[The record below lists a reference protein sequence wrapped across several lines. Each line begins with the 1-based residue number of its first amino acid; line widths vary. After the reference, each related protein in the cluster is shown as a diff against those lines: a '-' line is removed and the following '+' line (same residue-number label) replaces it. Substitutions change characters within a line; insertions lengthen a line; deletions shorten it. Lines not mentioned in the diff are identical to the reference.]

1 MLPQSLKTV
10 VFLPFTSHPGTSLL
24 QKNNALVKGDGGAV
38 GLTENP
44 SALRRW
50 MISGP
55 EIARLVNEFEAHI
68 NVEASRQSPTQHH
81 EAEASFQVSFTRD
94 VNALMATLDEMGNP
108 FMEESNDLLVLDT
121 KDIAGPAA
129 TTRMCQIESLGIDQ
143 CNEFLTERL
152 VRRTKSIYD
161 PIKRNTLSFFKEPA
175 PKVSKASQRIS
186 SLKSDC
192 SLFARL
198 FIACQTRE
206 GDLDDFFQHENQAC
220 PPSISDLGKLRLP
233 KKKSE
238 LAECLQTCTTPKGEM
253 PSNIDVIIID
263 GAAVVNM
270 VKPGVAGAEKTF
282 TNYADNSFLP
292 YVKAQLQHAKRV
304 DVVWDDYIENGL
316 KATARCNRGAGA
328 RRRVAANSQLP
339 RNWKEFLRVDANKR
353 ELFKFLAECLGSME
367 AAPAKQVITTYGE
380 GVLCIT
386 PCDTSMLA
394 PCSHEEADTRMF
406 LHVSDAVNQGFN
418 NILLRTVD
426 TDVLVLAV
434 AVFQQISHLG
444 QIELW
449 IAFGTGKHLRF
460 IAAHEIASSLGPHES
475 KALPMALAV
484 WKIYPEVTNAFLE
497 LASPPSQI
505 SEDVLATLNVLS
517 YLCTTKPAKRSK

>member
-1 MLPQSLKTV
+1 
-10 VFLPFTSHPGTSLL
+10 
-24 QKNNALVKGDGGAV
+24 
-38 GLTENP
+38 
-44 SALRRW
+44 
-50 MISGP
+50 
-55 EIARLVNEFEAHI
+55 
-68 NVEASRQSPTQHH
+68 
-81 EAEASFQVSFTRD
+81 
-94 VNALMATLDEMGNP
+94 
-108 FMEESNDLLVLDT
+108 
-121 KDIAGPAA
+121 
-129 TTRMCQIESLGIDQ
+129 
-143 CNEFLTERL
+143 
-152 VRRTKSIYD
+152 
-161 PIKRNTLSFFKEPA
+161 
-175 PKVSKASQRIS
+175 
-186 SLKSDC
+186 
-192 SLFARL
+192 
-198 FIACQTRE
+198 
-206 GDLDDFFQHENQAC
+206 
-220 PPSISDLGKLRLP
+220 
-233 KKKSE
+233 
-238 LAECLQTCTTPKGEM
+238 M

-270 VKPGVAGAEKTF
+270 VKPGVAGAEKIF
-282 TNYADNSFLP
+282 TDYADNSFLP

-304 DVVWDDYIENGL
+304 DVVWDDYIENSL
-316 KATARCNRGAGA
+316 KTTTRCNRGAGV

-339 RNWKEFLRVDANKR
+339 RNRKEFLRVDANKR

-367 AAPAKQVITTYGE
+367 AAPGKQVITTYGE

-406 LHVSDAVNQGFN
+406 LHVSHAVNQGFN

-475 KALPMALAV
+475 KALPIFHAFTGCDTVSCFTGRSKRTALAV

-505 SEDVLATLNVLS
+505 SEECIGHLERFVVLMYDKTSEKIKVNDARKQLFS
-517 YLCTTKPAKRSK
+517 TKGRSLESIPPTRAALIQHTKRAAY

>member
-1 MLPQSLKTV
+1 
-10 VFLPFTSHPGTSLL
+10 
-24 QKNNALVKGDGGAV
+24 
-38 GLTENP
+38 
-44 SALRRW
+44 
-50 MISGP
+50 
-55 EIARLVNEFEAHI
+55 
-68 NVEASRQSPTQHH
+68 
-81 EAEASFQVSFTRD
+81 
-94 VNALMATLDEMGNP
+94 
-108 FMEESNDLLVLDT
+108 
-121 KDIAGPAA
+121 
-129 TTRMCQIESLGIDQ
+129 
-143 CNEFLTERL
+143 
-152 VRRTKSIYD
+152 
-161 PIKRNTLSFFKEPA
+161 
-175 PKVSKASQRIS
+175 
-186 SLKSDC
+186 
-192 SLFARL
+192 
-198 FIACQTRE
+198 
-206 GDLDDFFQHENQAC
+206 
-220 PPSISDLGKLRLP
+220 
-233 KKKSE
+233 
-238 LAECLQTCTTPKGEM
+238 
-253 PSNIDVIIID
+253 
-263 GAAVVNM
+263 
-270 VKPGVAGAEKTF
+270 
-282 TNYADNSFLP
+282 
-292 YVKAQLQHAKRV
+292 
-304 DVVWDDYIENGL
+304 
-316 KATARCNRGAGA
+316 
-328 RRRVAANSQLP
+328 
-339 RNWKEFLRVDANKR
+339 
-353 ELFKFLAECLGSME
+353 ME